1 MRNIH
6 FRKKEKRMV
15 AKMKNEWRI
24 LIVCLAVTMLFSS
37 IACQPVQPA
46 YSHDELNLYGES
58 PATLDPAISADTV
71 SHSYVMQVF
80 SGLLRLDEK
89 LEVVPDIAEK
99 WEESQDG
106 RTYTFYLRQGVEFYN
121 GREVLAED
129 FKYSWERACNPETGS
144 RTAATYLGD
153 IVGVQSVLEG
163 DTMQISGVKV
173 LSDYV
178 LEVTI
183 DAPKAYFPCK
193 LTYATTFVVDRD
205 NVQEGENWWRQPV
218 GTGPFMLEE
227 WTPGDVLVIKRNE
240 QYYAELA
247 KLERV
252 VFHLLAGMP
261 MAMYEKS
268 EIDVT
273 SVYQNYID
281 MVEDTASDFN
291 RELELISEL
300 SFYYVGFNNNK
311 APFDDVNVRRAFC
324 HAVDRKRIVSLILR
338 GMATEAEGI
347 LPPGMPGYNSGLEG
361 LDFDLEKAKEFITA
375 SKYGEVSNFPPITIT
390 VPGYGNN
397 ISEYLG
403 AIIEDWRKNLGV
415 EVSVRQ
421 LESDKFMYHLKEEM
435 DEMFML
441 GWVADYPDPYNFLD
455 DLFHSDSENNTF
467 GYNNPEVDELL
478 HAAAIE
484 QDADLRLS
492 MYQEIEKRIVDEA
505 PCLPFSFGKNYILV
519 KPYVKDYVVN
529 PMGIA
534 DLRRVYIERE

>member
-1 MRNIH
+1 VRNIH
-6 FRKKEKRMV
+6 FRVKKIG
-15 AKMKNEWRI
+15 WLI
-24 LIVCLAVTMLFSS
+24 LIVCLAGTTLFSS
-37 IACQPVQPA
+37 IACQPVQTI
-46 YSHDELNLYGES
+46 YDHDVLNLYGAG

-80 SGLLRLDEK
+80 SGLLRLDEE

-99 WEESQDG
+99 WQESQDG
-106 RTYTFYLRQGVEFYN
+106 RTYTFYLRQGVKFYD

-153 IVGVQSVLEG
+153 IVGVQNVLEG
-163 DTMQISGVKV
+163 ETTQISGVKV

-193 LTYATTFVVDRD
+193 LTYPTTFVVDSD
-205 NVQEGENWWRQPV
+205 NVQSGQDWWRQPG
-218 GTGPFMLEE
+218 GTGPFVLEE
-227 WTPGDVLVIKRNE
+227 WISGDVLVLKRNE
-240 QYYAELA
+240 HYYAELA
-247 KLERV
+247 KVERV

-261 MAMYEKS
+261 MVMYERD

-281 MVEDTASDFN
+281 MVEDTASSFN
-291 RELELISEL
+291 SERELTPEL
-300 SFYYVGFNNNK
+300 SFYYVGFNNEK
-311 APFDDVNVRRAFC
+311 APFDDVNIRRAFC
-324 HAVDRKRIVSLILR
+324 HAVDKERIISLILR
-338 GMATEAEGI
+338 GMVTEAEGI
-347 LPPGMPGYNSGLEG
+347 LPPGMPGYNAGLEG
-361 LDFDLEKAKEFITA
+361 LDFDLQKAEELIAA
-375 SKYGEVSNFPPITIT
+375 SKYGDPANFPPITIT

-421 LESDKFMYHLKEEM
+421 LESDNFMYHLKEER
-435 DEMFML
+435 DEVFML

-455 DLFHSDSENNTF
+455 DLFHSGSENNSF
-467 GYNNPEVDELL
+467 SYNNPEVDELL
-478 HAAAIE
+478 AAAAIE
-484 QDADLRLS
+484 QDAALRLS
-492 MYQEIEKRIVDEA
+492 MYQQIEQQIVDEA
-505 PCLPFSFGKNYILV
+505 PCLPFSFGMNYILV
-519 KPYVKDYVVN
+519 KPYVKDYVIN